1 MKTKKLS
8 SILWASLVCSVAF
21 ALCQPSFAA
30 DAKMGADRHIAK
42 GLNCQTC
49 HGNDM
54 KNPQFPEEA
63 TCVQCHNKEALAE
76 KLKIYREQIHIKHL
90 ITETALTAI
99 SSMSQLKTTALNVIN
114 LTSKLNKQNN
124 QSKVEHHEKI

>member
-1 MKTKKLS
+1 MALHTSSEILVKTKKLS

-21 ALCQPSFAA
+21 SLCQPSYAA

-49 HGNDM
+49 HGSDM

-76 KLKIYREQIHIKHL
+76 KTKDLPGANPHKAPH
-90 ITETALTAI
+90 
-99 SSMSQLKTTALNVIN
+99 NGDCIN
-114 LTSKLNKQNN
+114 CNLQHEPADDYCAQCHKFNF
-124 QSKVEHHEKI
+124 KVK